1 VAQVRSFLVSTDH
14 GDVVVRVNP
23 AAGGLDTDLLALE
36 PADAA
41 NSSALTMVTPLR
53 AFGAKMVD
61 LIEMQGLGDVDVS
74 PALRELLVREKATQE
89 LKRIERYAR
98 ERAATGPT

>member
-1 VAQVRSFLVSTDH
+1 MTQVRCFLVSTDF

-23 AAGGLDTDLLALE
+23 AAGGLDADLLALE
-36 PADAA
+36 PATAS
-41 NSSALTMVTPLR
+41 NTSAISMVTPLR

-61 LIEMQGLGDVDVS
+61 LIEMQGLADVDVS
-74 PALRELLVREKATQE
+74 PALRDLLVREKATQE

-98 ERAATGPT
+98 ERGAAGPA